1 MITILKHIKNHD
13 SNESL
18 ECMLETIEMLEKN
31 FAMDIFMD
39 VEEFN
44 IVKKWLERYY
54 GELKQMLIMGRKKEN
69 QEDKINKTRNEK
81 LKEDYAVKLNQRQS
95 YLVMI
100 NCLSILWHH
109 AFNKMHDGG
118 YEMKKTLEFILEE
131 SAKYTDLY
139 NSELNGEV
147 KE

>member
-31 FAMDIFMD
+31 YAMDIFMN

-44 IVKKWLERYY
+44 IVNKWLERYY

-69 QEDKINKTRNEK
+69 QEDKTRNE
-81 LKEDYAVKLNQRQS
+81 LNEEDNDE
-95 YLVMI
+95 
-100 NCLSILWHH
+100 H
-109 AFNKMHDGG
+109 
-118 YEMKKTLEFILEE
+118 
-131 SAKYTDLY
+131 
-139 NSELNGEV
+139 
-147 KE
+147 